1 MAVTSSTSAE
11 LIAVS
16 SLLTFDIYKTYIH
29 PHATSSRL
37 VHISHLSII
46 LYAIVLAVFCCI
58 LNAVSVDLTWL
69 LTVQGIIV
77 GGASVPVGL
86 VLLWPQMSTVATV
99 ASAWVGLAM
108 GLVAWFVTTSKRSG
122 SVTVA
127 TLGDATNAVAGNLAS
142 SVGGALVAVVL
153 TVVMPGKVQPLG
165 GGTRKR
171 VQKIDGTVPEVM
183 GGEEA
188 GSGRLDEKEVG
199 EETMV
204 GREKKGEAAGDG
216 EPASAPEP
224 ETLVPTGN
232 DVVDFLEAK
241 HIEPMD
247 PVAVKRSTRFALG
260 FNVVY
265 CAVALILVPFAL
277 FGTGYVFS
285 KPFFTGWVV
294 VSFLWVWC
302 SACICI
308 VWPLWESR
316 SALWRICRGLVADMG
331 TRGRARSK
339 GQQVEER
346 V

>member
-86 VLLWPQMSTVATV
+86 VLLWPRMSTVATV
-99 ASAWVGLAM
+99 VSAWVGLVL

-142 SVGGALVAVVL
+142 SVGGALVAVLL
-153 TVVMPGKVQPLG
+153 TLVVPGKAEPVG
-165 GGTRKR
+165 EGMRKR
-171 VQKIDGTVPEVM
+171 VERINGTVPEAK

-188 GSGRLDEKEVG
+188 GSGRLDEKDVG
-199 EETMV
+199 EEIV
-204 GREKKGEAAGDG
+204 VDGEKKV

-241 HIEPMD
+241 HMEPMD
-247 PVAVKRSTRFALG
+247 RVAVKKSTRFALG
-260 FNVVY
+260 FNAVY

-316 SALWRICRGLVADMG
+316 SALWRICRGLIADMG
-331 TRGRARSK
+331 TRGQARSK
-339 GQQVEER
+339 GEQVEER